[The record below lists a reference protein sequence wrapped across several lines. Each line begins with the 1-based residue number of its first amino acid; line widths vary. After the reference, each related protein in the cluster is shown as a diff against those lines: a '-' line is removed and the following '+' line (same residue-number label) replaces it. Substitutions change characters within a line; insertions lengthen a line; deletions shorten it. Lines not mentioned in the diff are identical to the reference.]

1 MDEAADAPVQSVLV
15 LEGKGSLGGSWGSM
29 DLFVGDSIWIPQ
41 EAGACRIEG
50 KLKILVSKTGNGEV

>member
-29 DLFVGDSIWIPQ
+29 DLSAGDSIWIPQ